1 MRTGAVIVAAG
12 MSSRMGEF
20 KPLLQLG
27 GLTFVQRVVSNFQQ
41 AKVFPIVVVTGYRA
55 QELERHLAR
64 LGVVCVR
71 NPDYARSEMSDSA
84 RLGFQYILDK
94 CDRVFF
100 TPVDIPLFTCGTVQ
114 RLMDSPAPVA
124 KPVCGGRAG
133 HPVLLSR
140 PVVERVLQS
149 PAQGGLGRA
158 IARCAPF
165 TELVPVEDGGV
176 LLDADTPADYR
187 QLLERHNR
195 QLLRPVV
202 SVSLMRE
209 GLLLDQRAALLLH
222 LVASDGTM
230 KEACERLGISYS
242 KGWGLLRQLEETL
255 GFPLLQRQPGGE
267 YGGSSRLT
275 LQGQRLLGRYEA
287 YAQAVQEFAGQ
298 AFARFFPEEPSAP
311 PAEGQGP
318 AERAQEKEETA

>member
-27 GLTFVQRVVSNFQQ
+27 GLSFAQRVVSNFQQ

-55 QELERHLAR
+55 QELERHLSR
-64 LGVVCVR
+64 MGVVCVR
-71 NPDYARSEMSDSA
+71 NPDYAQSEMSDSA
-84 RLGFQYILDK
+84 RLGFRYIQDK
-94 CDRVFF
+94 CDRAFF
-100 TPVDIPLFTCGTVQ
+100 TPVDIPLFTYKTVQ
-114 RLMDSPAPVA
+114 RLMESPSPVS

-140 PVVERVLQS
+140 QVLARLAES
-149 PAQGGLGRA
+149 RPGGGLGRA

-165 TELVPVEDGGV
+165 MELVPVEDPGV

-195 QLLRPVV
+195 QLLRPMV
-202 SVSLMRE
+202 SVSLMGE
-209 GLLLDQRAALLLH
+209 GLLFDQRAALLLH
-222 LVASDGTM
+222 LLAYDGTM

-242 KGWGLLRQLEETL
+242 KGWGLLRGLEENL

-275 LQGQRLLGRYEA
+275 LQGQRLLGQYEA

-298 AFARFFPEEPSAP
+298 AFSRFFQEEP
-311 PAEGQGP
+311 
-318 AERAQEKEETA
+318 